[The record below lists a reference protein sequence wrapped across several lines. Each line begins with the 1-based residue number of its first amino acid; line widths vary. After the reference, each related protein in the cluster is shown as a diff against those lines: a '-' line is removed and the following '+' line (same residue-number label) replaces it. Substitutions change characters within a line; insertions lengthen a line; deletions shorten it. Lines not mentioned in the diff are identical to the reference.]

1 VQKALTLLTV
11 LVMSTRWVY
20 REISQLRLGSAKG
33 RSAEVSLD
41 PALRRKEGGEGS
53 ALGETTVKSCHSIER
68 NYFVAKVGQQIPT
81 PPLECCRSRVAA
93 NKAAGPASC
102 KTAQLTKML
111 VDSNHETISHSILL

>member
-20 REISQLRLGSAKG
+20 REISQFRLGSAKG
-33 RSAEVSLD
+33 RSADVSLD

-81 PPLECCRSRVAA
+81 PAWSAV
-93 NKAAGPASC
+93 GPA
-102 KTAQLTKML
+102 
-111 VDSNHETISHSILL
+111 LLRIRLRDPLREKR